1 MRHIEV
7 YGKPTTSKIGQIK
20 REEKLFSLDSKLSI
34 WDTDKEFNFEDG
46 VDIVTMNTFGAF
58 GTATIEL
65 CEVKK
70 YDGWIKEIKTEN
82 HTLTVTENLNVIIKD
97 NKVFDIDL
105 KEHEILSI
113 ENIRYT
119 GDVMSIVTDLNYC
132 FVNGVLVKH
141 QELEIEDV
149 FCRFVCPDTDD
160 REFYD
165 EHTDSAVD
173 KI

>member
-1 MRHIEV
+1 
-7 YGKPTTSKIGQIK
+7 
-20 REEKLFSLDSKLSI
+20 LFSLDSKLSI